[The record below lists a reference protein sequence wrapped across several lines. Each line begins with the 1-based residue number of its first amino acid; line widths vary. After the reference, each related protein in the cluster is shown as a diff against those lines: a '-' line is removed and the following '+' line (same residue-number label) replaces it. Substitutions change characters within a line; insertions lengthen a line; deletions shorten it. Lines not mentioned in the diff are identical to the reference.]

1 MKDLEKRKELLDLNI
16 DRKETALKFLSDQLI
31 WIVLIIFFL
40 GIALIEPRFLSR
52 INILNI
58 LLHSS
63 VLGILVVGE
72 SLCLIHGKFDLS
84 IESTLG
90 LTAMVGAVLVL
101 DFGLNPYLAIIIVLT
116 LGAFIGFL
124 NSMMIIKLNIDPF
137 IVTLGML
144 ILLRGLSLVISKGIT
159 KFDYPE
165 QFRFFAA
172 NTMGGFVSVPV
183 ILMFACFIFF
193 YVILSRRVF
202 GRQLYA
208 VGGNADAAFIAG
220 ININKVVI
228 KAFVIS
234 GLLAALGGLVLS
246 ARLNS
251 TPTSLGEG
259 MVFEVFAAAVIGGI
273 SLKGGRGN
281 LIGALGGVLLISA
294 IDSALTL
301 TRVSAFWVETSKGLL
316 LLGAV
321 FLDTLKVRLIPILRK
336 KWLQKT
342 SLLG

>member
-1 MKDLEKRKELLDLNI
+1 M
-16 DRKETALKFLSDQLI
+16 
-31 WIVLIIFFL
+31 
-40 GIALIEPRFLSR
+40 
-52 INILNI
+52 
-58 LLHSS
+58 LHSS

-90 LTAMVGAVLVL
+90 LTAMVGAILVL
-101 DFGLNPYLAIIIVLT
+101 DFGLNPYLTIIIVLT

-172 NTMGGFVSVPV
+172 NTMGGLVSVPV

-208 VGGNADAAFIAG
+208 VGGNAEAARLSG
-220 ININKVVI
+220 INVKRVKILVMGIV
-228 KAFVIS
+228 ASF
-234 GLLAALGGLVLS
+234 AALS
-246 ARLNS
+246 H
-251 TPTSLGEG
+251 
-259 MVFEVFAAAVIGGI
+259 
-273 SLKGGRGN
+273 
-281 LIGALGGVLLISA
+281 
-294 IDSALTL
+294 
-301 TRVSAFWVETSKGLL
+301 
-316 LLGAV
+316 
-321 FLDTLKVRLIPILRK
+321 
-336 KWLQKT
+336 
-342 SLLG
+342 